1 MTNKFSIHECGDPQ
15 CRLRFPINP
24 LSHSGAFCPKCGAS
38 TQFVARVDHTPDSK
52 PGPTPTPRH
61 FSALLDNFRSS
72 LNTGSAFRTAN
83 GAGFSHLFLC
93 GITPQPADNTKI
105 GKTALGAENM
115 VPWSYHP
122 NAVSL
127 AKELKAKGTIL
138 LALEFTPAATNLFD
152 YEYSFP
158 GSTPVA
164 LIAGGE
170 LAGVDPG
177 LLDLADA
184 VLYIPMRGDK
194 GSLNV
199 AVAFGI
205 AAYHLTSQG

>member
-1 MTNKFSIHECGDPQ
+1 MTIKFSIHECSNPQ
-15 CRLRFPINP
+15 CSLRFPINP
-24 LSHSGAFCPKCGAS
+24 LSHSGAYCPKCGAS
-38 TQFVARVDHTPDSK
+38 TQLVTRVDHTPESK
-52 PGPTPTPRH
+52 PDPTPTSKQ

-83 GAGFSHLFLC
+83 GAGFTHLYLC
-93 GITPQPADNTKI
+93 GITPQPTDNSKI

-122 NAVSL
+122 NSVSL
-127 AKELKAKGTIL
+127 AKKLKAKGTIL
-138 LALEFTPAATNLFD
+138 LALEFTPTATNLFD
-152 YEYSFP
+152 YECSLP
-158 GSTPVA
+158 RSTPMV

-184 VLYIPMRGDK
+184 ILYIPMRGDK